1 MTPIPLATTG
11 SMGTPD
17 PLAQDYQRFLQLGS
31 RRAPHTLYV
40 HERGYRC
47 ATINTDA
54 LGMRYSHCA
63 GKRFSVAER
72 GGAARVNLLVGGS
85 TAMGIGASSD
95 EHTVAS
101 YLSVLTG
108 EIWLS
113 LAGCGLNATQELL
126 MFLTHQHRF
135 GQIGHVVVLSG
146 LNTLA
151 QEALAEVLAG
161 AQDPHRA
168 KAYQDFLNRFNEGV
182 HAGGEA
188 RRESFWQR
196 LGQLLAP
203 ARETRWP
210 PVEPLSSPD
219 KRLIRAA
226 DAVGRTL
233 RQWDRLLADG
243 HTTLTFILQPLL
255 PWCREALPKA
265 EQAMLAKLERQ
276 PSNFDRLLGDTFDS
290 QLHMAFF
297 RRIKSQADPVPCY
310 DMNSMLS
317 SSPVFA
323 EHLFVDRLHFND
335 LGNNA
340 LAKVITAKL
349 GLAQERQ
356 ALRKVAPI
364 KLV

>member
-1 MTPIPLATTG
+1 MTSIDNTPAGIVGPSAPL
-11 SMGTPD
+11 P
-17 PLAQDYQRFLQLGS
+17 QDYQRFLQLGS

-40 HERGYRC
+40 HERGYRSG
-47 ATINTDA
+47 TINTDS

-72 GGAARVNLLVGGS
+72 GGTARVNLLVGGS

-101 YLSVLTG
+101 YLSMLTG

-135 GQIGHVVVLSG
+135 GEIGHVVVLSG

-151 QEALAEVLAG
+151 QEALVDMLAG
-161 AQDPHRA
+161 NQDPHRA
-168 KAYQDFLNRFNEGV
+168 QAYQDFLNRFNEGV
-182 HAGGEA
+182 QRTDQP
-188 RRESFWQR
+188 RRASLWQR
-196 LGQLLAP
+196 LGHALAP
-203 ARETRWP
+203 AREQQWP
-210 PVEPLSSPD
+210 AIEPLTSPD
-219 KRLIRAA
+219 KRLVRAA
-226 DAVGRTL
+226 DTIGRTL
-233 RQWDRLLADG
+233 RQWDRLLADS

-255 PWCREALPKA
+255 PWCRENLPA
-265 EQAMLAKLERQ
+265 GEGAMLEALEQQ
-276 PSNFDRLLGDTFDS
+276 PSNFDRLIGGAFDS

-297 RRIKSQADPVPCY
+297 RRIKNQADPVACY

-323 EHLFVDRLHFND
+323 ENLFVDRLHFND

-349 GLAQERQ
+349 GLAQEKH
-356 ALRKVAPI
+356 ALRRVSPI

>member
-1 MTPIPLATTG
+1 MTILDTSVADPMGSTHPL
-11 SMGTPD
+11 
-17 PLAQDYQRFLQLGS
+17 QHDYQRFLQLGS
-31 RRAPHTLYV
+31 RRIPHTLYV
-40 HERGYRC
+40 HERGYRSG
-47 ATINTDA
+47 TINTDA
-54 LGMRYSHCA
+54 LGMRYSHFA

-72 GGAARVNLLVGGS
+72 GGLARVNLLVGGS

-101 YLSVLTG
+101 YLSLLTG
-108 EIWLS
+108 EIWLN

-135 GQIGHVVVLSG
+135 GQIGHVVVFSG

-151 QEALAEVLAG
+151 QETLGEIMTS
-161 AQDPHRA
+161 AQA
-168 KAYQDFLNRFNEGV
+168 AQTGQQDYFNRFHEGV
-182 HAGGEA
+182 QPTEEP
-188 RRESFWQR
+188 RRESLWQR
-196 LGQLLAP
+196 LGHALAP
-203 ARETRWP
+203 RRPGPCPALE
-210 PVEPLSSPD
+210 PVSSPD

-226 DAVGRTL
+226 DSIGRTL

-255 PWCREALPKA
+255 PWCREALPA
-265 EQAMLAKLERQ
+265 GEQAMLERLEQQ
-276 PSNFDRLLGDTFDS
+276 PSNFDRLIDGAFDS

-297 RRIKSQADPVPCY
+297 RRIKSQADPVSCY

-323 EHLFVDRLHFND
+323 ESLFADRLHFND

-349 GLAQERQ
+349 GLAQEKYAQ
-356 ALRKVAPI
+356 RKVTPI

>member
-1 MTPIPLATTG
+1 MTTIDTTTADL
-11 SMGTPD
+11 MGTS
-17 PLAQDYQRFLQLGS
+17 LHQQQDYQRFLQLGS
-31 RRAPHTLYV
+31 RRAPQTLYV
-40 HERGYRC
+40 HERGYRSG
-47 ATINTDA
+47 AINTDA

-63 GKRFSVAER
+63 GRRHSVAER

-85 TAMGIGASSD
+85 AAMGIGASSD

-101 YLSVLTG
+101 YLSELTG
-108 EIWLS
+108 EVWLS
-113 LAGCGLNATQELL
+113 LAGCGLNATQELM

-151 QEALAEVLAG
+151 QEALVEILAG
-161 AQDPHRA
+161 AQDPHHA
-168 KAYQDFLNRFNEGV
+168 QHYQAFLNRFNEGV
-182 HAGGEA
+182 QADVPA

-196 LGQLLAP
+196 LSQAMAP
-203 ARETRWP
+203 HRPDPWP
-210 PVEPLSSPD
+210 TLDNLPGPD

-226 DAVGRTL
+226 DSIGRTL

-255 PWCREALPKA
+255 PWCRETLPA
-265 EQAMLAKLERQ
+265 PEQAMLEQLDRQ
-276 PSNFDRLLGDTFDS
+276 PSNFDRLIGNAHDS

-297 RRIKSQADPVPCY
+297 RRIKNQAEPVPCY
-310 DMNSMLS
+310 DMNCMLS
-317 SSPVFA
+317 SSPVFD
-323 EHLFVDRLHFND
+323 EHLFADRLHFND

-349 GLAQERQ
+349 GLAQEKYT
-356 ALRKVAPI
+356 LRKMTPV
-364 KLV
+364 KHT

>member
-1 MTPIPLATTG
+1 MTSINTSPAGAMDAPAPLPT
-11 SMGTPD
+11 
-17 PLAQDYQRFLQLGS
+17 DYQHFLQLGS
-31 RRAPHTLYV
+31 RRAPHTLYI
-40 HERGYRC
+40 HERGYRSG
-47 ATINTDA
+47 TINTDA

-63 GKRFSVAER
+63 GKRFSLAER
-72 GGAARVNLLVGGS
+72 GGKARVNLLVGGS

-101 YLSVLTG
+101 YLSMLTG

-126 MFLTHQHRF
+126 MFLTHQHRV

-151 QEALAEVLAG
+151 QEALAEMLAG
-161 AQDPHRA
+161 AQDPHHA
-168 KAYQDFLNRFNEGV
+168 QAYQAFLNRFNEGV
-182 HAGGEA
+182 QPPAIP
-188 RRESFWQR
+188 RSESFLQR
-196 LGQLLAP
+196 LGQAFAP
-203 ARETRWP
+203 RRTAQWP
-210 PVEPLSSPD
+210 QIEALSSPD

-226 DAVGRTL
+226 DCIGRTL
-233 RQWDRLLADG
+233 RQWDRLLAGG

-255 PWCREALPKA
+255 PWCRESLPSA
-265 EQAMLAKLERQ
+265 EQAMLERLRRQ
-276 PSNFDRLLGDTFDS
+276 PTHFDRLLDSTFDS

-310 DMNSMLS
+310 DMNCMLG
-317 SSPVFA
+317 SSPVFT
-323 EHLFVDRLHFND
+323 ENLFVDRLHFND

-349 GLAQERQ
+349 GLAQEKH